1 MKYRSKLY
9 VSMVGISLASVV
21 TGLGLGL
28 WDFKRLLLRTE
39 RTKAITVAATTAALL
54 DPDLLRKVEAYPD
67 PNSEAFLELKRE
79 LQRVRNANRRDYLYV
94 GYLYTL
100 RPNPANPKELLYLVD
115 AEEDFEKMSHP
126 GEVEVNAYVS
136 GLIHH
141 LDKTYSEGQFI
152 SDQYGVWLTGYAP
165 VRDKHGNYVGTVGV
179 DITIETYKHDMR
191 SFMQLFAYSLL
202 GAIIL
207 SVFGAHFLSKNIG
220 KALVSLHKT
229 VLGIG
234 QGDLDTK
241 ADLHT
246 HDEFEDLAN
255 EINNM
260 AEGLKERER
269 LKLNFVRYV
278 SQHVMEKI
286 LSSEAIAK
294 LEGERRKITVLF
306 SDIRGFTMIAEHL
319 PPEEVVALL
328 NEYFTAMID
337 IIFKHHGTLDK
348 FIGDGI
354 MVEFGAPL
362 DDALQERN
370 AVDTAIAMQQ
380 EMKKLKVVWE
390 KRGKPPLKIG
400 IGIHTGQAVVG
411 NIGSDVRMEYTAV
424 GDTVNVAAR
433 LEQMTK
439 VIDQP
444 ILISETTYMAVKE
457 HFKFKN
463 LGSKVLPGREEPIV
477 IYTLEEP
484 FLK

>member
-1 MKYRSKLY
+1 
-9 VSMVGISLASVV
+9 MVGISLASVV
-21 TGLGLGL
+21 TGLGLGF

-39 RTKAITVAATTAALL
+39 RTKAITVAATAAALI
-54 DPDLLRKVEAYPD
+54 DPDLMRKVEADPN

-94 GYLYTL
+94 GFLYTL

-115 AEEDFEKMSHP
+115 AEENPEKMSHP

-165 VRDKHGNYVGTVGV
+165 VLDKHGNYVGTIGA
-179 DITIETYKHDMR
+179 DITIQTYEHDLR
-191 SFMQLFAYSLL
+191 SFMELFGYSLL
-202 GAIIL
+202 GAIFL

-246 HDEFEDLAN
+246 DDEFEDLAN

-269 LKLNFVRYV
+269 LKLNFARYV

-328 NEYFTAMID
+328 NEYFTVMID

-380 EMKKLKVVWE
+380 EMKKLEDVWE
-390 KRGKPPLKIG
+390 KRGKPALKIG

-411 NIGSDVRMEYTAV
+411 NIGSEVRMEYTAV

>member
-1 MKYRSKLY
+1 MKYRNKLY
-9 VSMVGISLASVV
+9 ASMVGISLASVAA
-21 TGLGLGL
+21 GLGIGF
-28 WDFKRLLLRTE
+28 WDFQRLLLRTE
-39 RTKAITVAATTAALL
+39 RTKALTVAATTAALL
-54 DPDLLRKVEAYPD
+54 DADLLKKVQGKEDESSEAY
-67 PNSEAFLELKRE
+67 LEIKKE
-79 LQRVRNANRRDYLYV
+79 LQKARNANRRDFLYV

-100 RPNPANPKELLYLVD
+100 RPNPANPKEIIYLVD
-115 AEEDFEKMSHP
+115 AEENPKTMSYP
-126 GEVEVNAYVS
+126 GEVEPNAYVS
-136 GLIHH
+136 GLIDH
-141 LDKTYSEGQFI
+141 LNKTYSEGQFI
-152 SDQYGVWLTGYAP
+152 SDQYGVWMTGYAP
-165 VRDKHGNYVGTVGV
+165 VYDQHGNYVGTVGA
-179 DITIETYKHDMR
+179 DLTIGTYHNDLKW
-191 SFMQLFAYSLL
+191 FMELFVYTIV
-202 GAIIL
+202 GAVVL
-207 SVFGAHFLSKNIG
+207 SVVGAHFLSKNIG
-220 KALVSLHKT
+220 QALVSLHEAVT
-229 VLGIG
+229 HIG
-234 QGDLDTK
+234 EGDLETK

-260 AEGLKERER
+260 TRGLKERER
-269 LKLNFVRYV
+269 LKLNFTRYV
-278 SQHVMEKI
+278 SQHVMDKI
-286 LSSEAIAK
+286 LSSEAISK

-306 SDIRGFTMIAEHL
+306 SDIRHFTFIAEHL
-319 PPEEVVALL
+319 PPEGVVSML

-370 AVDTAIAMQQ
+370 AVDTAIAMQK
-380 EMKKLKVVWE
+380 EMLKLEDVWKKK
-390 KRGKPPLKIG
+390 GKPVLKIG

-439 VIDQP
+439 VIDQS
-444 ILISETTYMAVKE
+444 ILISETTYTAVKD

-463 LGSKVLPGREEPIV
+463 LGSKVLPGREEPIT

-484 FLK
+484 FL

>member
-1 MKYRSKLY
+1 
-9 VSMVGISLASVV
+9 MVGISLASVV
-21 TGLGLGL
+21 TGLGLGF

-39 RTKAITVAATTAALL
+39 RTKAITVAATAAALI
-54 DPDLLRKVEAYPD
+54 DPDLMRKVEADPN

-94 GYLYTL
+94 GFLYTL

-115 AEEDFEKMSHP
+115 AEENPEKMSHP

-165 VRDKHGNYVGTVGV
+165 VLDKHGNYVGTIGA
-179 DITIETYKHDMR
+179 DITIQTYEHDLR
-191 SFMQLFAYSLL
+191 SFMELFGYSLL
-202 GAIIL
+202 GAILL

-246 HDEFEDLAN
+246 DDEFEDLAN

-269 LKLNFVRYV
+269 LKLNFARYV

-328 NEYFTAMID
+328 NEYFTVMID

-380 EMKKLKVVWE
+380 EMKKLEDVWE
-390 KRGKPPLKIG
+390 KRR
-400 IGIHTGQAVVG
+400 A
-411 NIGSDVRMEYTAV
+411 
-424 GDTVNVAAR
+424 
-433 LEQMTK
+433 
-439 VIDQP
+439 
-444 ILISETTYMAVKE
+444 
-457 HFKFKN
+457 N
-463 LGSKVLPGREEPIV
+463 LP
-477 IYTLEEP
+477 
-484 FLK
+484 